1 MHAHFSFHLG
11 IKLPALLVGAAALL
25 LFGLLFRETGNRATP
40 GGAAPR
46 LEKFAGLPLSF
57 EADSAKTS
65 FVAQGRGY
73 SMRLSANRIRLGFAS
88 SQKESGAQPAIDL
101 ELKLLGASPGAVVGS
116 MDPLPGRSNYF
127 IGNDP
132 RAWRTD
138 VPTYSRVRYR
148 DVYPGVDLAYYGNQ
162 QQLEY
167 DFIVSPHADPSRIL
181 WAVEGA
187 GNLALTPEG
196 DLRITSGEQQVRL
209 LRPRIYQPDGAGRR
223 EIVGNY
229 RLIESAS
236 GNPAVSFQ
244 LGAYDASLPLIIDP
258 VVNYA
263 TFYGGSGTDIGYG
276 IAVDQQGAM
285 YLTGQ
290 TSSSNFP
297 TKNPLDATLEGANDA
312 FVMKL
317 NPQGTTVLFS
327 TYIGGRNPGDRG
339 WAIAVDRAGNIYF
352 TGETNSLNF
361 PTVNAAQPI
370 FRGGI
375 DGFVAKLNIE
385 GNVLLYSTYL
395 GGGFTDVSYAI
406 AIDRFDNAY
415 VTGRT
420 ESTNFPIKAALQ
432 DKLKGQRDAFV
443 TRYTADGEI
452 FYSTYLGGEPAAAGA
467 REEETGYGIAVDAL
481 QNACVIGYTTSAG
494 FPVKNA
500 VQAIFG
506 GVEDAFVTK
515 ISASGASLLFSTF
528 LGGDRADNG
537 RGIALD
543 PFGNLYVIGYTLS
556 QNFPTANALQPTFGG
571 SGDGFV
577 TKISASGEALLYS
590 TFLGGNADENSGL
603 ISDITPSCAIAVDS
617 LGNAYVTGKTESKN
631 FPLARA
637 IQAEMKG
644 DNDAYVAK
652 LDPAGSELIFST
664 FLGSTFTGNTG
675 FDERGLS
682 IAVDR
687 LGSVYVTGQMLK
699 NDYPTMQPIQANY
712 GGGLSDI
719 FVTKIST
726 PDIVGAA
733 AISAAS
739 FIGGSLA
746 PESIVAGFGS
756 GLASGTEVASAV
768 PLPTTLLGTIVRVRD
783 KLGFERL
790 APLFFVSPNQVNF
803 LLPAGTAL
811 GKAIITITATPGG
824 QSTTS
829 STTVLIEHAAPGL
842 FAASASGQGTAAAI
856 VVRVKADGA
865 QSFEPVVRLDEF
877 GRLVAVPIDLGPVT
891 DRVFLV
897 LFGTGWRQNGDL
909 ARATATIGEI
919 DAPVAYAGAQG
930 SFIGQDQLNA
940 LIPRDLA
947 GKGEVPVYIA
957 IEGKITNQ
965 VTINIR

>member
-1 MHAHFSFHLG
+1 M
-11 IKLPALLVGAAALL
+11 PALLAGAAAI
-25 LFGLLFRETGNRATP
+25 LFCGLLFTKSGNHAAP
-40 GGAAPR
+40 GAARPR
-46 LEKFAGLPLSF
+46 VETFAGLPLSF
-57 EADSAKTS
+57 EAAPAGTS
-65 FVAQGRGY
+65 FVARGRGY
-73 SMRLSANRIRLGFAS
+73 SMRLSADRIRLGFAS
-88 SQKESGAQPAIDL
+88 SSQAPALDL
-101 ELKLLGASPGAVVGS
+101 DLKLLGASSEAAIES
-116 MDPLPGRSNYF
+116 TAPLPGRSNYF

-138 VPTYSRVRYR
+138 VPTYARVQYR
-148 DVYPGVDLAYYGNQ
+148 DVYPGVNLAYYGNQ

-167 DFIVSPHADPSRIL
+167 DFIVAPHADPSRIR
-181 WAVEGA
+181 WTVEGA
-187 GNLALTPEG
+187 ATVALTPEG
-196 DLRITSGEQQVRL
+196 DLLLAAGESREVRL
-209 LRPRIYQPDGAGRR
+209 LKPRVYQLKEAQDAGRR
-223 EIVGNY
+223 EIAGNY
-229 RLIESAS
+229 RLVESGS
-236 GNPAVSFQ
+236 GAPAVSFEI
-244 LGAYDASLPLIIDP
+244 GAYDASLPLIIDP

-276 IAVDQQGAM
+276 IAVDQQGAI

-297 TKNPLDATLEGANDA
+297 TKSPLDASLEGANDA

-317 NPQGTTVLFS
+317 NSQGTTVVFS

-361 PTVNAAQPI
+361 PTVNAAQPV

-420 ESTNFPIKAALQ
+420 ESANFPLKSPLQ
-432 DKLKGQRDAFV
+432 DKLKGQRDVFV

-481 QNACVIGYTTSAG
+481 QNACITGYTTSAG

-500 VQAIFG
+500 LQSVFG
-506 GVEDAFVTK
+506 GVEDAFVAK
-515 ISASGASLLFSTF
+515 LSASGASLLFSTF

-556 QNFPTANALQPTFGG
+556 QNFPTANALQAVFGG

-577 TKISASGEALLYS
+577 TKINASGEALLYS
-590 TFLGGNADENSGL
+590 TFLGGNGDENSGL
-603 ISDITPSCAIAVDS
+603 ITDITPSCAIAVDS

-637 IQAEMKG
+637 IQNELKG

-652 LDPAGSELIFST
+652 LDPAGSELIFSS

-675 FDERGLS
+675 FEERGMS

-687 LGSVYVTGQMLK
+687 LGSIYLTGQMLK
-699 NDYPTMQPIQANY
+699 SDYPTVQPVQANY
-712 GGGLSDI
+712 GGGLSDAFI
-719 FVTKIST
+719 TKIST
-726 PDIVGAA
+726 PDIVGIA

-746 PESIVAGFGS
+746 PESIVAGFGA
-756 GLASGTEVASAV
+756 GLASGTEVATTV
-768 PLPTTLLGTIVRVRD
+768 PLPTTLGGTTVRVRD

-790 APLFFVSPNQVNF
+790 APLFFVSANQVNF
-803 LLPAGTAL
+803 LIPANTAP
-811 GKAIITITATPGG
+811 GKAIITITATQGG
-824 QSTTS
+824 QTTTS
-829 STTVLIEHAAPGL
+829 NTTVLIEPAAPGL

-856 VVRVKADGA
+856 IVRVKADGA

-877 GRLVAVPIDLGPVT
+877 GRLVAVPIDLGPET
-891 DRVFLV
+891 DQVFLV

-909 ARATATIGEI
+909 ARAKATIGEL
-919 DAPVAYAGAQG
+919 DAPVADAGAQG
-930 SFIGQDQLNA
+930 SFVGQDQLNA
-940 LIPRDLA
+940 RIPRSLA

-957 IEGKITNQ
+957 IEGKIANQ
-965 VTINIR
+965 VTIQIR